1 MVGDRKSHKV
11 KAQILVLHE
20 KGIGKKRIAQ
30 ILGISK
36 NTVKGVV
43 RANNSGLAL
52 VGSRKT
58 SPEPGEVDWSSSI
71 DWEKVREELGHRYAT
86 IKCLHAEHAPVGI
99 DYLRFWRELKRRI
112 PTDPGERARIRFQYK
127 PGQRVEI
134 DYCDGI
140 LITDR
145 KTGATKK
152 THLFAGVSSFSDYT
166 FGEFSMTQKREEFIA
181 SQERMHHFFGG
192 VFEYLVVDN
201 LKSGVSQA
209 HIYDPDVNPVYID
222 YANRMGFAVL
232 PARPRTPRDK
242 PAIEG
247 NIGVIQ
253 RQFFAE
259 TRNRIFY
266 SLGELNVCFREYL
279 KRLNSEVMKDYGVT
293 RAERFVVEK
302 PALKSLPTEPFEVA
316 EYRAAK
322 VHPDCHIQVDKN
334 FYSVPYLFIGQSVRV
349 RVTLRLLEIF
359 NGDHQSIAIHSKLKG
374 IGQFSTLDSHYP
386 EQKIATARFDIV
398 LAKREAERSG
408 PEMKKLVELLLMG
421 DQPLRY
427 LRRIQGILRLKK
439 LYSPRALEYASHQA
453 MLFNRLRLAYI
464 TDCAKKFERS
474 GYRPRVVGAPERDP
488 SCVYLQSHKPEET
501 HPL

>member
-11 KAQILVLHE
+11 KAQILVLYG

-43 RANNSGLAL
+43 RGGNSEPAL
-52 VGSRKT
+52 VVSGET
-58 SPEPGEVDWSSSI
+58 SPEPGKVDWALGI
-71 DWEKVREELGHRYAT
+71 DWEKVRSELGHRYAT
-86 IKCLHAEHAPVGI
+86 IKCLHVEHAPAGV

-112 PTDPGERARIRFQYK
+112 PTDPAEQARIRFQYK

-140 LITDR
+140 PITDR

-152 THLFAGVSSFSDYT
+152 THLFAGVSAFSDYT
-166 FGEFSMTQKREEFIA
+166 FGEFSMTQKREEFIQ
-181 SQERMHHFFGG
+181 SQERMHHFYGG
-192 VFEYLVVDN
+192 VFKYLVVDN
-201 LKSGVSQA
+201 LKSGVAQA

-222 YANRMGFAVL
+222 YANHMGFAVL

-259 TRNRIFY
+259 TRNRVFY
-266 SLGELNVCFREYL
+266 SLSELNVCFREYL
-279 KRLNSEVMKDYGVT
+279 KRLNGEVMKDYGVT
-293 RAERFVVEK
+293 RAERFTAEK
-302 PALKSLPTEPFEVA
+302 SVLKPLPSEPFELA

-322 VHPDCHIQVDKN
+322 VHPDCHIQVEKN
-334 FYSVPYLFIGQSVRV
+334 FYSVPYRFIGQSVRV
-349 RVTLRLLEIF
+349 RLTPRLLEIF
-359 NGDHQSIAIHSKLKG
+359 NGDHQSIAVHSKLNG
-374 IGQFSTLDSHYP
+374 IGQFSTIDSHYP
-386 EQKIATARFDIV
+386 EQKLATARFDIV

-408 PEMKKLVELLLMG
+408 PEMQKLVEMLLTG

-439 LYSPRALEYASHQA
+439 LYSSRALEYASHQA
-453 MLFNRLRLAYI
+453 MLFSRLRLAYI
-464 TDCAKKFERS
+464 TDCAKKFELS

-488 SCVYLQSHKPEET
+488 SSVYLQSHKPEET

>member
-1 MVGDRKSHKV
+1 MLGDRKSHQL
-11 KAQILVLHE
+11 KAQILGLYK

-43 RANNSGLAL
+43 RAVDAGPTLVVAGKTPSGL
-52 VGSRKT
+52 
-58 SPEPGEVDWSSSI
+58 GEADWSSSI

-86 IKCLHAEHAPVGI
+86 IKCLHAEFAPSGV

-112 PTDPGERARIRFQYK
+112 PTDLAERARIRFQYK

-140 LITDR
+140 GITDR
-145 KTGATKK
+145 KTGTTKK
-152 THLFAGVSSFSDYT
+152 THLFVGVSSFTDYT

-181 SQERMHHFFGG
+181 SQDRMHHFFGG
-192 VFEYLVVDN
+192 VFPYLVVDN

-222 YANRMGFAVL
+222 YANHMGFAVL

-242 PAIEG
+242 PAVEG

-259 TRNRIFY
+259 TRNRVFY
-266 SLGELNVCFREYL
+266 SLNELNVCFRKYL
-279 KRLNSEVMKDYGVT
+279 KRLNGEVMKNYGVT
-293 RAERFVVEK
+293 RAERFATEK
-302 PALKSLPTEPFEVA
+302 PLLKPLPTAPFETA
-316 EYRAAK
+316 EYRTAK
-322 VHPDCHIQVDKN
+322 VHPDCHIQVEKN
-334 FYSVPYLFIGQSVRV
+334 FYSVPYRFIGQCVRV
-349 RVTLRLLEIF
+349 RLTPRLLEIF
-359 NGDHQSIAIHSKLKG
+359 NDDHESIAVHSKLKG
-374 IGQFSTLDSHYP
+374 IGQFATIDSHYP
-386 EQKIATARFDIV
+386 EQKLATARFDIV

-408 PEMKKLVELLLMG
+408 QEMKKLVESLLAG

-439 LYSPRALEYASHQA
+439 LYSAAALEYASHQA
-453 MLFNRLRLAYI
+453 MLFNRVRLAYI
-464 TDCAKKFERS
+464 TDCAKKFELS
-474 GYRPRVVGAPERDP
+474 GHRPRVVGAPERDR
-488 SCVYLQSHKPEET
+488 SSVYLQSDNPEET

>member
-1 MVGDRKSHKV
+1 MVGDRKSHQV
-11 KAQILVLHE
+11 KTQILVLHK

-43 RANNSGLAL
+43 RASYSGPAL
-52 VGSRKT
+52 VVPGEN
-58 SPEPGEVDWSSSI
+58 SPEAAEADWSTGI
-71 DWEKVREELGHRYAT
+71 NWEKVREELGHRYAT
-86 IKCLHAEHAPVGI
+86 IKCLHAEYAPAGV

-112 PTDPGERARIRFQYK
+112 PTDAAEQARIRFQYK

-140 LITDR
+140 PITDR
-145 KTGATKK
+145 KTGTMKK

-166 FGEFSMTQKREEFIA
+166 FGEFSMSQKREEFIA
-181 SQERMHHFFGG
+181 SQDRMHHFFGG

-222 YANRMGFAVL
+222 YANHMGFAVL

-242 PAIEG
+242 AAIEG

-259 TRNRIFY
+259 TRNRVFY
-266 SLGELNVCFREYL
+266 SLGELNVYFREYL
-279 KRLNSEVMKDYGVT
+279 KRLNGEVMKDYGVT
-293 RAERFVVEK
+293 RAERFAAEK
-302 PALKSLPTEPFEVA
+302 SVLKSLPTVPFEVA
-316 EYRAAK
+316 EYRTAK
-322 VHPDCHIQVDKN
+322 VHPDCHIQVEKN
-334 FYSVPYLFIGQSVRV
+334 FYSVPYRFIGQGVRV
-349 RVTLRLLEIF
+349 RLTPRLLEIF
-359 NGDHQSIAIHSKLKG
+359 NEDHQSIAVHSRLKG
-374 IGQFSTLDSHYP
+374 VGQFSTIDAHYP
-386 EQKIATARFDIV
+386 EQKLATARFDII

-408 PEMKKLVELLLMG
+408 PEMKKLVEQLLAG

-439 LYSPRALEYASHQA
+439 LYSAAALEYASHQA
-453 MLFNRLRLAYI
+453 MLFNRVRLAYI
-464 TDCAKKFERS
+464 TDCAKKFELS
-474 GYRPRVVGAPERDP
+474 GHRPRVVGAPERDR
-488 SCVYLQSHKPEET
+488 SSVYLQSHNPEET
-501 HPL
+501 RPL